1 MDVPS
6 FSVVI
11 PAYDEAER
19 IVHTLERIDAWRR
32 QTERD
37 VEVIVVDDGS
47 RDDTAALAQSVGWV
61 RVLQEAHRG
70 KACAVRA
77 GMLAARGDLVLFSDA
92 DLAVPIEEV
101 GRLID
106 LQQVGYDVVIA
117 SREGAGARRIGEP
130 WYRHVMGRA
139 FNAVVRL
146 LAVPGIHDT
155 QCGFKL
161 FTREAC
167 FSIFSA
173 LQLYDESSP
182 KLRAAAVTAFD
193 VEVLFLARLQG
204 FRIAE
209 ASVTWRFGEQSKVSC
224 LRDSVCNFRDV
235 IRVRWNAL
243 RGRYGSAR
251 R

>member
-1 MDVPS
+1 LS
-6 FSVVI
+6 LSVVI

-19 IVHTLERIDAWRR
+19 ITHTLERIDAWRR

-47 RDDTAALAQSVGWV
+47 RDGTAALARRVGRV

-70 KACAVRA
+70 KACAVRT
-77 GMLAARGDLVLFSDA
+77 GMLAAQGDLALFSDA

-101 GRLID
+101 TRLID
-106 LQQVGYDVVIA
+106 LQQAGYDVVIA

-130 WYRHVMGRA
+130 WHRHAIGRV
-139 FNAVVRL
+139 FNAIVRL

-167 FSIFSA
+167 LSIFSA

-182 KLRAAAVTAFD
+182 ELRTPAVTAFD
-193 VEVLFLARLQG
+193 VEVLFVARLQG

-209 ASVTWRFGEQSKVSC
+209 VPVTWRFGEESKVSC
-224 LRDSVCNFRDV
+224 VRDSAYNFWDV

-243 RGRYGSAR
+243 RGRYRTTR